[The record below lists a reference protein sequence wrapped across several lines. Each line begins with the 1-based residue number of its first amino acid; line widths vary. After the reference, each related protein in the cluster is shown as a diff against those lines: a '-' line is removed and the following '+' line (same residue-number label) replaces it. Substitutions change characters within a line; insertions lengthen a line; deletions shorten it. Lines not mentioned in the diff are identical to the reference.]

1 MISDT
6 YIFTCLWRFEF
17 IHDSRCVVVLVSG
30 VVSLPR
36 IRRRFWVQN
45 TKQGRKWED
54 DTYFSC
60 RIIISKQTK
69 ISNSK
74 WKNVMLFMTK
84 NSFINTFLFFS
95 CPFWKSAK
103 FFFLVSEKIR
113 LGNFVFGLKFRD
125 EYYDLTCCDFLN
137 V

>member
-1 MISDT
+1 
-6 YIFTCLWRFEF
+6 
-17 IHDSRCVVVLVSG
+17 
-30 VVSLPR
+30 
-36 IRRRFWVQN
+36 
-45 TKQGRKWED
+45 
-54 DTYFSC
+54 
-60 RIIISKQTK
+60 
-69 ISNSK
+69 
-74 WKNVMLFMTK
+74 MTK

-137 V
+137 VWWRKDEGEKKNGDAEGGILQVWWFGICRTTYLSDLCWEGLWRLRDCGVNKYLLNVIIIMDGWKFRVCMHSQRRRR